1 MSFARLVEVG
11 RVVNITFGPDA
22 GKLAVIVEIID
33 HGRVLVDGPTTGV
46 KRQALP
52 FKRLAL
58 TDIVLKA
65 IPRGVGTAPLKV
77 AIEKQDLNALWA
89 KTSWAKKIAKR
100 AIRTNLTDFDRYR
113 LAQARRQRSV
123 IIGKSLAKIQK
134 SQ

>member
-1 MSFARLVEVG
+1 MTFSRLVEVG

-46 KRQALP
+46 TRQSLP

-58 TDIVLKA
+58 TSIVLK
-65 IPRGVGTAPLKV
+65 IPRGVGSYALKGMV
-77 AIEKQDLNALWA
+77 EKQDLLGLWGQTA
-89 KTSWAKKIAKR
+89 WAKKIQQR
-100 AIRTNLTDFDRYR
+100 ATRAALTDFERHNLRR
-113 LAQARRQRSV
+113 LRAQKTAV
-123 IIGKSLAKIQK
+123 IAKCLAKTK